1 MEAFIIFIFILKII
15 VFGITTLAVIKMT
28 KKKKTPF
35 DFYALINNQEY
46 LGNKS
51 DAKLKKGRSFLMKS
65 TYRVK

>member
-51 DAKLKKGRSFLMKS
+51 DAKLQKGRSFLMKS